1 MKDSNLPCLTPPQ
14 IPLARSASSSL
25 GPGGR
30 WHSFLK
36 NFTSSAFFKKIFPD
50 ISASLNLVK
59 FFSTRS
65 SFGCVFWIHL
75 SSSSLS
81 HPYTFSII
89 GCSSKVSWWSICSE
103 SQLVDEIKMMRSRWN
118 EEVEITELLTCCLR
132 ISFILHLHGIPGG
145 MFIHGG
151 VRAVGWRREPRGEET
166 RRRKGKHIAGESSAN
181 RGCLVACSNL
191 SFTSNLNPLGLER

>member
-1 MKDSNLPCLTPPQ
+1 MKDNNLPCLPA
-14 IPLARSASSSL
+14 ISSARFDSSPL
-25 GPGGR
+25 GPTGSR
-30 WHSFLK
+30 HFSSK
-36 NFTSSAFFKKIFPD
+36 NSGFPASVRKNFPD

-59 FFSTRS
+59 VFSTRS

-81 HPYTFSII
+81 HPCTFSVV
-89 GCSSKVSWWSICSE
+89 GCSSKGSWWSICSE
-103 SQLVDEIKMMRSRWN
+103 SVNDDRQLVDEIKMMRSRWN

-145 MFIHGG
+145 MFIHDTQGG

-166 RRRKGKHIAGESSAN
+166 KRRKGKHIA
-181 RGCLVACSNL
+181 RV
-191 SFTSNLNPLGLER
+191 RQVR